1 MANATRT
8 RTQLLVFVC
17 AKAKAQA
24 NVWGFLN
31 ICPQRIAKEQ
41 LSELGKSKSRQL
53 TKLPKKCNSHHL

>member
-8 RTQLLVFVC
+8 RTQLLVLFVP
-17 AKAKAQA
+17 KQKHKQTY
-24 NVWGFLN
+24 GFFLN

-53 TKLPKKCNSHHL
+53 NKAPQKI